1 MRTLLAYPEVR
12 VSVALIHVAG
22 HVVVLA
28 HKGKTT
34 LEWQNNF
41 RISKQRRRKPR
52 FCVHRAVNV

>member
-12 VSVALIHVAG
+12 LSVALIHVAG

-34 LEWQNNF
+34 LEFQSSAEENLASVC
-41 RISKQRRRKPR
+41 IAP
-52 FCVHRAVNV
+52 